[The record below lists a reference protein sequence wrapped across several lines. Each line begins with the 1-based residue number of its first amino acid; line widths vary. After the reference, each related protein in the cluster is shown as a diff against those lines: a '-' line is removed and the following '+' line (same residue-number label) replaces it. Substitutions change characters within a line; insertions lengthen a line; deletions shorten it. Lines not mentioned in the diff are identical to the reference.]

1 MSGCRTVVSIA
12 NQQEGRHVNIPKKW
26 AHLGRCCPRQSVEIL
41 SASSNLNLWN
51 RNKAP
56 TATDMDRKNTQSLAS
71 NRPQRSSEPDQQ
83 RRQSCAC
90 HRYRYS
96 TPDAPP
102 SHHQRLAT
110 RRGFHTKGFSSQLAR
125 DPSSIE
131 RARGKPSCANCRR
144 RCGWPDGIL
153 ACHLSRVERRSDRCK
168 GKADARHCRTGVSVS
183 GRTRGSVHG
192 VMLYIQYAVC
202 WRFVREAMHLLTTD
216 LYGYRP
222 VWIFLVAN

>member
-83 RRQSCAC
+83 RRWSCGVPHVVQA
-90 HRYRYS
+90 
-96 TPDAPP
+96 TAPRTL
-102 SHHQRLAT
+102 HHPGEVSIT
-110 RRGFHTKGFSSQLAR
+110 YKGFSSQLAR
-125 DPSSIE
+125 GSSERETGIE
-131 RARGKPSCANCRR
+131 RPHARESSANYRAR
-144 RCGWPDGIL
+144 T
-153 ACHLSRVERRSDRCK
+153 
-168 GKADARHCRTGVSVS
+168 ADADADGRMGSSPVTSLAQNGVAIDAKAKLTP
-183 GRTRGSVHG
+183 G
-192 VMLYIQYAVC
+192 IAAQEFQYLAAQE
-202 WRFVREAMHLLTTD
+202 FQYLAAQEAPSM
-216 LYGYRP
+216 
-222 VWIFLVAN
+222 A

>member
-1 MSGCRTVVSIA
+1 LDIIG
-12 NQQEGRHVNIPKKW
+12 W
-26 AHLGRCCPRQSVEIL
+26 IL
-41 SASSNLNLWN
+41 DDDPFPGLQGIL
-51 RNKAP
+51 P
-56 TATDMDRKNTQSLAS
+56 
-71 NRPQRSSEPDQQ
+71 SSE
-83 RRQSCAC
+83 REA
-90 HRYRYS
+90 
-96 TPDAPP
+96 
-102 SHHQRLAT
+102 
-110 RRGFHTKGFSSQLAR
+110 G
-125 DPSSIE
+125 IE
-131 RARGKPSCANCRR
+131 RPRTRIVGKPSCANCRR

-168 GKADARHCRTGVSVS
+168 GKADARHCRTGVSVSGRTGVSVS